1 MCLLEFLSSLAPR
14 LLIWNFSSLILWP
27 NTIPFQE
34 LVGDHFGVNVQTVG
48 IISVGVSLISGAA
61 QNYKTYFIVYLL

>member
-1 MCLLEFLSSLAPR
+1 MCLLEFLSSLVPR
-14 LLIWNFSSLILWP
+14 LLIWNFSSLILWL

-34 LVGDHFGVNVQTVG
+34 LVGDHFGVNAKTEG

-61 QNYKTYFIVYLL
+61 QNYKTYIIVYLL